1 MHNQNVDNNV
11 LYIYIMAFPS
21 NFYAGKI
28 YNIRFT
34 VLTIFMCT
42 IQSMHTWMHTQP
54 VYCVRLFV
62 DMDCSMDCTWIVA
75 HQVPLSMGFPRH
87 EY

>member
-1 MHNQNVDNNV
+1 MLYIIIHNQNVDNNV
-11 LYIYIMAFPS
+11 LHIYIMAFPS
-21 NFYAGKI
+21 NFYAGKT
-28 YNIRFT
+28 YNIKFT

-54 VYCVRLFV
+54 VYFVRLFV
-62 DMDCSMDCTWIVA
+62 TPWIVA